1 MGTWYKN
8 NSFLTKIGP
17 FQKNGQ
23 RGPGRL
29 ETGDYTADYL
39 LWNMLQN
46 KQVGGYKFERQK
58 RILGNVMSFYCKE
71 AKLAVDLE
79 HLDHKIRQKEEIES
93 DRLLAKA
100 GIKVL
105 RFHRDIVLERP
116 NSVKNSILDELSE
129 VKMHK

>member
-1 MGTWYKN
+1 MGTWHKN
-8 NSFLTKIGP
+8 NSFLKKIGP

-23 RGPGRL
+23 RGLDRL
-29 ETGDYTADYL
+29 ETGDYTADYM

-46 KQVGGYKFERQK
+46 RRVGGYKFERQQ
-58 RILGNVMSFYCKE
+58 RILGNVISFYCKE

-79 HLDHKIRQKEEIES
+79 HCNHQIRRKEEIEN

-105 RFHRDIVLERP
+105 RFHREAVLERP

-129 VKMHK
+129 VCRDK

>member
-1 MGTWYKN
+1 MGTWYQN
-8 NSFLTKIGP
+8 NSFLKKIGP

-23 RGPGRL
+23 RYLGRL
-29 ETGDYTADYL
+29 ETADYM

-116 NSVKNSILDELSE
+116 NSVKNSILEELSE
-129 VKMHK
+129 VKKISD